1 MKRCDGTYFCKKCNY
16 STSRISHW
24 ERHILT
30 PKHLY
35 RKEKESKVNILTYSC
50 ICGKKYKYSSG
61 LSKHKKK
68 CFMYLKKKNEETES
82 LNNEN
87 IALKYEITK
96 LKSAIPN
103 LMDNISE
110 ILKSQRELSIKQQE
124 ALAIPTTKNI
134 YNNRVSIN
142 VYLNENCKD
151 AMNLQ
156 EFIANLNVS
165 LDDLTYTKNHGY
177 AKGISNIFVRELK
190 DLEPTQRPIHCS
202 DNKRLKFYVK
212 DKDKWEK
219 DNENKKIDKTI
230 DHLAS
235 KQVET
240 IKEWVKKHP
249 TYYDSPEK
257 LMEWH
262 SMVSAVMGGVDEE
275 KKQKNS
281 EIIKKEIGTT
291 VKLSNNLLILNECIN
306 K

>member
-30 PKHLY
+30 PKHLDK
-35 RKEKESKVNILTYSC
+35 KEKESKVNILNYSC
-50 ICGKKYKYSSG
+50 ICGKKYKYASG

-68 CFMYLKKKNEETES
+68 CFMYLKKKKEETES

-87 IALKYEITK
+87 IALKCEITK

-249 TYYDSPEK
+249 NYYDSPEK

-262 SMVSAVMGGVDEE
+262 TLVSAVMGGVDEE

-291 VKLSNNLLILNECIN
+291 VKLSNDLLILNECIN

>member
-1 MKRCDGTYFCKKCNY
+1 MKSCDGIYYCKKCNF

-24 ERHILT
+24 DRHILT
-30 PKHLY
+30 PKHLDCVEKVITKDKDS
-35 RKEKESKVNILTYSC
+35 RKYIC
-50 ICGKKYKYSSG
+50 ICGKTYKYSSG
-61 LSKHKKK
+61 LCKHKKK
-68 CFMYLKKKNEETES
+68 CFIFLKNKEDTKITY
-82 LNNEN
+82 EN
-87 IALKYEITK
+87 KVLKTEITK
-96 LKSAIPN
+96 LKSAIPG

-110 ILKSQRELSIKQQE
+110 ILKSQKELSKKQEE

-134 YNNRVSIN
+134 INNRLSIN

-156 EFIANLNVS
+156 EFIENLKVS
-165 LDDLTYTKNHGY
+165 LEDLTYTKNHGY

-202 DNKRLKFYVK
+202 DNKRLKFYIK
-212 DKDKWEK
+212 DQDKWEK

-230 DHLAS
+230 DYLAS
-235 KQVET
+235 KQITT
-240 IKEWVKKHP
+240 IKEWVNKHP
-249 TYYDSPEK
+249 NYCDSPEL

-262 SMVSAVMGGVDEE
+262 ALVSSVMGGVDQD

-291 VKLSNNLLILNECIN
+291 VKLSNDILVLNEGVN

>member
-1 MKRCDGTYFCKKCNY
+1 MKTSDGIYYCKKCDF

-30 PKHLY
+30 PKHLDY
-35 RKEKESKVNILTYSC
+35 VEKVNKKNKDSKKHIC
-50 ICGKKYKYSSG
+50 VCGKAYKYASG
-61 LSKHKKK
+61 LCKHKKK
-68 CFMYLKKKNEETES
+68 CFIFLKEQQDTIITD
-82 LNNEN
+82 EN
-87 IALKYEITK
+87 KALKSEITK
-96 LKSAIPN
+96 LKSAIPS

-110 ILKSQRELSIKQQE
+110 ILKSQKELSKKQE
-124 ALAIPTTKNI
+124 EVLSIPTTKNI
-134 YNNRVSIN
+134 FNNRLSIN

-156 EFIANLNVS
+156 EFIENLKVS
-165 LDDLTYTKNHGY
+165 LEDLTYTKNHGY

-202 DNKRLKFYVK
+202 DNKRLKFYIK
-212 DKDKWEK
+212 DQDKWEK

-230 DHLAS
+230 DYLAS
-235 KQVET
+235 KQIES
-240 IKEWVKKHP
+240 IKDWVREHP
-249 TYYDSPEK
+249 NYCDSPEL

-262 SMVSAVMGGVDEE
+262 TLVSSVMGGVDQE

-281 EIIKKEIGTT
+281 EIIKKEIGTM
-291 VKLSNNLLILNECIN
+291 VKLSNDLLVLNEDVN

>member
-16 STSRISHW
+16 TTSRISHW
-24 ERHILT
+24 ERHIIT
-30 PKHLY
+30 PKHLDK
-35 RKEKESKVNILTYSC
+35 KEKEPKVNILNYSC
-50 ICGKKYKYSSG
+50 ICGKKYKYASG

-68 CFMYLKKKNEETES
+68 CFMYLKKKNEENES

-87 IALKYEITK
+87 IALKCEITK

-219 DNENKKIDKTI
+219 DNENKKIDESI
-230 DHLAS
+230 NHLAC
-235 KQVET
+235 KQIDT
-240 IKEWVKKHP
+240 IKEWVKKNP
-249 TYYDSPEK
+249 DYLNSPEL

-262 SMVSAVMGGVDEE
+262 TMASALMGGVDED
-275 KKQKNS
+275 KKHKNS

-291 VKLSNNLLILNECIN
+291 VKLSNDMLN